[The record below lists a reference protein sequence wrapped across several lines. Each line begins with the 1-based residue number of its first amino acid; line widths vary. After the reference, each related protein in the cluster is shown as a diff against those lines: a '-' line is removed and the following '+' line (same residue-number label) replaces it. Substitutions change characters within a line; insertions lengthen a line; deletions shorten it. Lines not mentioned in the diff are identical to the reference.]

1 MEKDK
6 VQTIY
11 ETLIIPNHLKLLRT
25 ISKSLEF
32 SVFNIPDWISTSL
45 CWCICILCSLYRVS
59 NFITNYV
66 EKIVCG
72 QQWKLESVSNL
83 IWNLSFTNITD
94 EIFQIPSNNDIN
106 IIPVEQ
112 MSGQLNSI
120 PKKMTH
126 GYLNQKVV
134 WSSSNLNING
144 GIQLNLKH
152 KF

>member
-25 ISKSLEF
+25 ISKSLKF
-32 SVFNIPDWISTSL
+32 SVFNISDWSSTSL

-66 EKIVCG
+66 EKIVFG

-94 EIFQIPSNNDIN
+94 EIFQIRSNNDIN

-112 MSGQLNSI
+112 ISGQLNSI
-120 PKKMTH
+120 PKKMAH

-134 WSSSNLNING
+134 WSSSNLNIKG